1 MSHTDSA
8 QIDMPLTEQERLLAA
23 EAAQAAIANVDFGA
37 DEEYV
42 PALEALLAHVS
53 DPEAGRS
60 LADAHAR
67 VVLYN
72 AVIELD
78 SQTTGWDGR
87 ADVNALMDRLG
98 DDDMSYCPVCRSYA
112 LTCAAVSGA

>member
-60 LADAHAR
+60 LADPHAR
-67 VVLYN
+67 GVLYS
-72 AVIELD
+72 ALIELD
-78 SQTTGWDGR
+78 QIADER
-87 ADVNALMDRLG
+87 ADVAALMQRL
-98 DDDMSYCPVCRSYA
+98 D
-112 LTCAAVSGA
+112 TCG